1 MNDLVNPLG
10 KPLYDSTENKLV
22 FSQEIQALSPIFL
35 RIDPKNFEYNGN
47 TLESNEDII
56 FLSFLEPDD
65 DDDVE
70 GLFET
75 AHRDCFQAIAKKTGR
90 DLFQVLKIKKSSED
104 INIIGIENDENK
116 KMDQKQLKAQN
127 EKINDTLEKWADH
140 IKVQCQLKKEKN
152 TNYIKSC
159 IHMDR
164 SKSKTTRRFCQINN
178 IIQNEDDDLQD
189 ISVVLDHQNNT
200 VSIFESDLK
209 INKLTHVEIDARN
222 PLVPYYEAIDK
233 S

>member
-35 RIDPKNFEYNGN
+35 RIDPKNFQYNGN

-70 GLFET
+70 GLFNT

-90 DLFQVLKIKKSSED
+90 DLFQVLKVKKSSED
-104 INIIGIENDENK
+104 IKIIGIENDENK

-127 EKINDTLEKWADH
+127 EQINDTLEKWADH
-140 IKVQCQLKKEKN
+140 IKE
-152 TNYIKSC
+152 
-159 IHMDR
+159 
-164 SKSKTTRRFCQINN
+164 
-178 IIQNEDDDLQD
+178 
-189 ISVVLDHQNNT
+189 
-200 VSIFESDLK
+200 
-209 INKLTHVEIDARN
+209 
-222 PLVPYYEAIDK
+222 
-233 S
+233 